1 MRAALLALCMALFIL
16 PAWSGAATPNPHSA
30 NTRLAAALATQRF
43 VAYVPRGFSMLNGVP
58 QPATAAG
65 IRDDL
70 QRLRPYFSGIVT
82 YGLDHGQALIPE
94 LAVNAG
100 FHALML
106 GVWNPKDT
114 AELDQ
119 AIALARRYP
128 RQVIA
133 LILGNEGL
141 FWKRY
146 QARDIETAAA
156 YVRKRLPR
164 LALGS
169 SEPFSVYLDS
179 ADAGVLLKL
188 DLLLPNVHPRFEP
201 WFKPDNLEQATTF
214 VTEVLQRLH
223 TVTTKPVLIK
233 ETGVPSG
240 PAEQGFT
247 EQRQAD
253 FWTRLLAR
261 IPSGPTQSIAGFEA
275 FDAPWKPRE
284 LQDEFGHL
292 EASEAYWGL
301 FRQDGSAKPA
311 LKAFGTWTGHAL
323 PTPR

>member
-1 MRAALLALCMALFIL
+1 MTAAL
-16 PAWSGAATPNPHSA
+16 T
-30 NTRLAAALATQRF
+30 TQRF

-82 YGLDHGQALIPE
+82 YGLGSGQALIPE
-94 LAVNAG
+94 LAVKAG
-100 FHALML
+100 YHALIL
-106 GVWNPKDT
+106 GVWDPKDR

-128 RQVIA
+128 QHVVA

-146 QARDIETAAA
+146 QARDIKAAA
-156 YVRKRLPR
+156 DYVRTQLPQLP
-164 LALGS
+164 LAS

-179 ADAGVLLKL
+179 PDARVLLEL

-201 WFKPDNLEQATTF
+201 WFRPDNLEQATTF
-214 VTEVLQRLH
+214 VTEVMQRLH
-223 TVTTKPVLIK
+223 TVTRKPVLIK

-253 FWTRLLAR
+253 FWSRLLAR
-261 IPSGPTQSIAGFEA
+261 IPPGPTQSVAGFEA

-301 FRQDGSAKPA
+301 FRRDGSAKPV
-311 LKAFGTWTGHAL
+311 LKTFGPWTGQTL
-323 PTPR
+323 PPAPPPPHRYPGSLLN